1 MSAFM
6 NYTTKIAAE
15 KTVGEVQAM
24 LGRSGASAVATTYEG
39 GRASGLNFQ
48 MTTAHGLATFA
59 LPVDVDGV
67 LAALTKSHQ
76 AGRLPGISRD
86 LSRSRDHAERVAWRV
101 VKDWLDAQLALIAAN
116 MAQLDTVM
124 LPYLLVD
131 GQTLTDRYLERG
143 GQLMLE
149 GGSS

>member
-1 MSAFM
+1 MSGFL
-6 NYTTKIAAE
+6 NYTTTIPAE

-24 LGRSGASAVATTYEG
+24 LGRAGAAAVATMYDG
-39 GRASGLNFQ
+39 GRPNGVHFQ
-48 MTTAHGLATFA
+48 MNTANGVATFA

-67 LAALTKSHQ
+67 VAALAKAHR
-76 AGRLPGISRD
+76 AGQIRSISKAKA
-86 LSRSRDHAERVAWRV
+86 LSREHAERVAWRV
-101 VKDWLDAQLALIAAN
+101 IKDWLEAQLALVAAS

-143 GQLMLE
+143 QRLLE
-149 GGSS
+149 GGSA

>member
-1 MSAFM
+1 MSGFL
-6 NYTTKIAAE
+6 NYTTTIPAE

-24 LGRSGASAVATTYEG
+24 LGRSGASAVATTYDG
-39 GRASGLNFQ
+39 GRPSGVNFQ
-48 MTTAHGLATFA
+48 MTTAHGPATFA

-67 LAALTKSHQ
+67 QSALAKAQ
-76 AGRLPGISRD
+76 RAGQIRSISRAKA
-86 LSRSRDHAERVAWRV
+86 LSREHAERVAWRV
-101 VKDWLDAQLALIAAN
+101 IKDWLEAQLALIAAS

-143 GQLMLE
+143 QLLLE
-149 GGSS
+149 GGGS